1 MRVIEFITD
10 FGDQAI
16 VLPVVTVILISLGIQ
31 AQWRAAYSWVVTCGF
46 ALGSVGVA
54 KALLYAC
61 GWRLPSASASWLS
74 VQSPSGHTVSTALI
88 VGGICALFAGRSGWP
103 AFRIA
108 GAAATIAASL
118 IAWTRLYL
126 GAHSLAEVSIGLL
139 VGVLATGLF
148 VLLAGADLRRKRS
161 PLMLIGVFAIA
172 AALHGNRAPAEQLIR
187 VRLAEIIQ
195 QATPYCAR

>member
-1 MRVIEFITD
+1 MRAIEFITD

-16 VLPVVTVILISLGIQ
+16 VLPVVTLILVSLCIQ

-88 VGGICALFAGRSGWP
+88 VGGTCALFSGRSGWL
-103 AFRIA
+103 AFRVS
-108 GAAATIAASL
+108 GVAAAIAASL
-118 IAWTRLYL
+118 IALTRLYL
-126 GAHSLAEVSIGLL
+126 GAHSMAEVSIGLL
-139 VGVLATGLF
+139 VGVLAIGLF
-148 VLLAGADLRRKRS
+148 VLLAGVDLRRKQS
-161 PLMLIGVFAIA
+161 PLVLIGVFAIA
-172 AALHGNRAPAEQLIR
+172 AALHGNRAPAEQLVR
-187 VRLAEIIQ
+187 TRLAEIIQ
-195 QATPYCAR
+195 QAIPFCAR